1 MKAIQEGY
9 VGRLCRKAMQESME
23 RLEEQLEKPMP

>member
-1 MKAIQEGY
+1 MNEGY
-9 VGRLCRKAMQESME
+9 AGRLCRKAMHESME